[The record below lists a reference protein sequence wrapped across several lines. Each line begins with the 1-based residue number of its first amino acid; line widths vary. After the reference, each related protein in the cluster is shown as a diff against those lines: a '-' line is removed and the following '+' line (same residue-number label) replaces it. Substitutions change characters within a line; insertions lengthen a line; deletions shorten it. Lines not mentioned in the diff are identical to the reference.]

1 MKFRAERIESKWIG
15 RWYVTID
22 GTEWSNYIKKAQ
34 KKAGEQLQVPGFRK
48 GKVPANLL
56 KKHLTEEKILD
67 AAHHLVVNE
76 AYKFAFD
83 QKSDI
88 EPFSSPV
95 TSVKKISRA
104 VYILQL
110 EFDLK
115 PKVEIS
121 KYTGFTGEHLKKEK
135 VEIKEKDIEDNINQI
150 RNRFSIFKAKK
161 EKKGESEVPGK
172 IAKGD
177 IVIFDFEG
185 FVDGKLFKGG
195 KATDFTLEI
204 GSNQF
209 IPGFEDAMIGFKA
222 GEKISINVT
231 FPADYHV
238 EELRSVAAIFKLNI
252 KEVKEKV
259 LPPLNDDLAKDV
271 NIKGINT
278 LAKLEAHVKNNIYEQ
293 SIKQEYDHFIGHLF
307 HLIAEDSKIAL
318 PESIIRKETNQ
329 LKHEFEQ
336 KLQGQQMDIKT
347 YKKRTGMSQEDIFDE
362 LFKDVKT
369 RLENDII
376 LDAVVQKEKIT
387 ATEAEI
393 NEQYEKLGKQFG
405 IDGKTLKETKLVSDQ
420 QVKEQVIHDKVFSF
434 LYENNGE

>member
-1 MKFRAERIESKWIG
+1 MKFRAEIIESKGIG

-22 GTEWSNYIKKAQ
+22 GTEWSNCIKKAQ
-34 KKAGEQLQVPGFRK
+34 NKAGEQLQVPGFRK

-88 EPFSSPV
+88 DPFSSPV
-95 TSVKKISRA
+95 SSVKKISIA

-121 KYTGFTGEHLKKEK
+121 KYTGFADEHLKKEK
-135 VEIKEKDIEDNINQI
+135 IEIKEKDIEDNINQI
-150 RNRFSIFKAKK
+150 RNRFAVFKAKT
-161 EKKGESEVPGK
+161 EKKGESEVTGK

-177 IVIFDFEG
+177 TVIFDFEG
-185 FVDGKLFKGG
+185 FVNGKQFKGG

-209 IPGFEDAMIGFKA
+209 IPGFENTMIGLKA
-222 GEKISINVT
+222 GEKTSINVT

-238 EELRSVAAIFKLNI
+238 EELRSVAAVFKLNI

-259 LPPLNDDLAKDV
+259 LPLLNDDLAKDV
-271 NIKGINT
+271 NIKGIDT
-278 LAKLEAHVKNNIYEQ
+278 LTKLKTYVKNNIYEQ

-307 HLIAEDSKIAL
+307 LLIAEDSKITL
-318 PESIIRKETNQ
+318 PESIVRKETNQ

-336 KLQGQQMDIKT
+336 KLRGQQMNIKT
-347 YKKRTGMSQEDIFDE
+347 YKKRTGMSEKDIFDE
-362 LFKDVKT
+362 LFKDAKN
-369 RLENDII
+369 RLENNII
-376 LDAVVQKEKIT
+376 IDAVVQKEKIT

-393 NEQYEKLGKQFG
+393 NEQYEKLGKQFV

-420 QVKEQVIHDKVFSF
+420 QVKEQVIHNKVFSF
-434 LYENNGE
+434 LYENNG